1 MDTRNINY
9 TRRKEGIFMS
19 PLEVFGVIG
28 FHSRQ
33 QAIRFD
39 STLKKKQI
47 KSMLMSTPREIAIGC
62 GLSVRFELKNID
74 QVIYAYKTIRPASMI
89 GIYKIER
96 RGSQSIVEKI
106 LI

>member
-1 MDTRNINY
+1 
-9 TRRKEGIFMS
+9 MS
-19 PLEVFGVIG
+19 PVEVFGVIG

-39 STLKKKQI
+39 TALKKKQI
-47 KSMLMSTPREIAIGC
+47 KSMLMSTPREIVIGC
-62 GLSVRFELKNID
+62 GLSVRFELKDMD

-89 GIYKIER
+89 GIYKINR
-96 RGSQSIVEKI
+96 RGNQSFVDKI